1 VPGTTVDISHDAARS
16 RVISGRVSCA
26 VPGTTVDIS
35 HEGAR
40 SRKIAAAVVSKQGA
54 NLLARGDRKP
64 ARWNKDRQRKKK
76 ARDARQI
83 VEKKAAAAAKR

>member
-1 VPGTTVDISHDAARS
+1 MTGPDRVRS
-16 RVISGRVSCA
+16 
-26 VPGTTVDIS
+26 PPQLFPT
-35 HEGAR
+35 
-40 SRKIAAAVVSKQGA
+40 QGA

-83 VEKKAAAAAKR
+83 AEKKAAAAAKR

>member
-1 VPGTTVDISHDAARS
+1 MMRPDRVRS
-16 RVISGRVSCA
+16 PPQSF
-26 VPGTTVDIS
+26 
-35 HEGAR
+35 
-40 SRKIAAAVVSKQGA
+40 SKQGA
-54 NLLARGDRKP
+54 NLLARGDRKS